1 MGGQDVTVAEGV
13 ARINFRLPTDIK
25 DVIERA
31 ALVSGQTMTDFA
43 IQTLVRTAHEVLER
57 QQARTLSERD
67 RDIFLTM
74 LDDESEP
81 NEALRS
87 AFAARERLIVK

>member
-1 MGGQDVTVAEGV
+1 MVVQDVPVAEDV
-13 ARINFRLPTDIK
+13 ARIHFRLPTAIK

-31 ALVSGQTMTDFA
+31 AIASGQSITDFA
-43 IQTLVRTAHEVLER
+43 VQTLVRTANEVLER
-57 QQARTLSERD
+57 QQTRLLTERD
-67 RDIFLTM
+67 RDIFLVM

-87 AFAARERLIVK
+87 AFAAREQLLAK

>member
-1 MGGQDVTVAEGV
+1 MSEAP
-13 ARINFRLPTDIK
+13 RIAFPL
-25 DVIERA
+25 VI
-31 ALVSGQTMTDFA
+31 TFA

>member
-1 MGGQDVTVAEGV
+1 MAGQDVTVAEGV

>member
-1 MGGQDVTVAEGV
+1 MAGQGVTVTEGV

-43 IQTLVRTAHEVLER
+43 IQTLVRTAQEVLER
-57 QQARTLSERD
+57 QQTRTLSDRD
-67 RDIFLTM
+67 RDIFLAL
-74 LDDESEP
+74 LDDETEP

-87 AFAARERLIVK
+87 AFAARAHLLAK